1 MRHLFLTL
9 LITLSFLTSR
19 HHITHSDEFIMYDVY
34 NDELIDIILYESV
47 YFSGKKVGSIFKK
60 PHYNARFRTFFEE
73 ERKKF
78 DLKPIQYKD
87 GYIAEIDRFGTFF
100 EEEIYNT
107 SETFNNYIK
116 ITEAFKVLPQDSIDK
131 IHPYGIIFCAFPQFE
146 GIDELSEFIK
156 EAIEEKKAH
165 LNTEIIL

>member
-73 ERKKF
+73 E
-78 DLKPIQYKD
+78 
-87 GYIAEIDRFGTFF
+87 
-100 EEEIYNT
+100 IYNQIVDIYNP
-107 SETFNNYIK
+107 SVDIYNPSALFNNYIK

-131 IHPYGIIFCAFPQFE
+131 IHPYGLIVCTFNQFQ
-146 GIDELSEFIK
+146 GIDELAEFIK
-156 EAIEEKKAH
+156 DYRCFCIFYLCK
-165 LNTEIIL
+165 

>member
-1 MRHLFLTL
+1 MRHLILTL

-60 PHYNARFRTFFEE
+60 PDYNARFR
-73 ERKKF
+73 
-78 DLKPIQYKD
+78 
-87 GYIAEIDRFGTFF
+87 TFF

-131 IHPYGIIFCAFPQFE
+131 IHPYGLIVCTFNQFQ
-146 GIDELSEFIK
+146 GIDELAEFIK
-156 EAIEEKKAH
+156 EAIEEKKAN

>member
-60 PHYNARFRTFFEE
+60 PDYNARFRTFFEE

-87 GYIAEIDRFGTFF
+87 GYIAELYRFDTSF

-131 IHPYGIIFCAFPQFE
+131 IHPYGLIVCTFNQFQ
-146 GIDELSEFIK
+146 GIDELAEFIK
-156 EAIEEKKAH
+156 EAIEEKKAN
-165 LNTEIIL
+165 LNSEIIL

>member
-1 MRHLFLTL
+1 MHHYIVFCLSRKDKENNIKNLDKKRE
-9 LITLSFLTSR
+9 IYNSFLYRFDTS
-19 HHITHSDEFIMYDVY
+19 
-34 NDELIDIILYESV
+34 
-47 YFSGKKVGSIFKK
+47 
-60 PHYNARFRTFFEE
+60 
-73 ERKKF
+73 
-78 DLKPIQYKD
+78 
-87 GYIAEIDRFGTFF
+87 F

-131 IHPYGIIFCAFPQFE
+131 IHPYGLIVCTFNQFQ
-146 GIDELSEFIK
+146 GIDELAEFIK

>member
-1 MRHLFLTL
+1 
-9 LITLSFLTSR
+9 
-19 HHITHSDEFIMYDVY
+19 MYDVY

-87 GYIAEIDRFGTFF
+87 GYIAEASRFGTFF
-100 EEEIYNT
+100 KEEIYNT

-131 IHPYGIIFCAFPQFE
+131 IHPYGIIFCTFNQFQ
-146 GIDELSEFIK
+146 GIDELAEFIK
-156 EAIEEKKAH
+156 EAIEEEKAN